1 MTVGRT
7 SETVVGIVKEI
18 TGVESEALGVI
29 FMIFMS
35 ITVFPTTPGPLDGND
50 FTVLSCGFVVT
61 VGRNVGAKPKMKTP
75 MTQLQQ
81 KQRRKQ
87 IEDCGINEG
96 AQDGT
101 LINGFYTITTK
112 TTRKTN

>member
-35 ITVFPTTPGPLDGND
+35 ITVFPTTPGPFDGND

-61 VGRNVGAKPKMKTP
+61 VGRNVGAKPKMKTT

-87 IEDCGINEG
+87 IEDCCINEG